1 VLAPLVRKLDKIH
14 GLTAGERQA
23 LEKLPATLKHFSP
36 GEDIIREGDKPT
48 MVCMV
53 VEGTAFRYTIVESS
67 KRQIMACYIPGDIPD
82 LEGLFL
88 KTMDHSLGVLR
99 SCTIAQIPHE
109 AILALFE
116 DQPRLGEVFWRETLI
131 DSAVMRKWLAC
142 VGRRSASSRIAHMIC
157 EFVARMQAIGLSD
170 GVTCD
175 FPMTQTELG
184 DAAGLSTVHINRA
197 PRNLRKRGLVT
208 WGTQSVTIHDWAG
221 LAQVGQFDPAYLQLP
236 R

>member
-1 VLAPLVRKLDKIH
+1 
-14 GLTAGERQA
+14 
-23 LEKLPATLKHFSP
+23 
-36 GEDIIREGDKPT
+36 

-53 VEGTAFRYTIVESS
+53 VDGTAFRYTMVEPGR
-67 KRQIMACYIPGDIPD
+67 RQIMACYIPGDIPD

-99 SCTIAQIPHE
+99 SCTIAQIPHD
-109 AILALFE
+109 AILGLFE
-116 DQPRLGEVFWRETLI
+116 EQPRLGEVFWRETLI

-142 VGRRSASSRIAHMIC
+142 VGRRSPMSCIAHMIC
-157 EFVARMQAIGLSD
+157 EFVARMQAVGLSD
-170 GVTCD
+170 RVTCD

-184 DAAGLSTVHINRA
+184 DAAGLSTVLINRTI
-197 PRNLRKRGLVT
+197 RDLRKRGLVT
-208 WGTQSVTIHDWAG
+208 WGIHSVTINDWAG